1 MIFKKILINKTTLK
15 NRIVISPMCQYS
27 AVKGLPTSW
36 HFSHYGKLA
45 SSGAGL
51 LMIESTSVNKT
62 GRITH
67 SDLGLYNNTQERK
80 FVELKKYLNKIS
92 DIPIGIQ
99 ISHSRRKGSTF
110 LPWEKHNS
118 PLIKKNCAWET
129 VAPSKIQKDKKFPI
143 PKEMSKKDIFD
154 LIRDFKNTTLRCK
167 KIGFDCLEVHMAH
180 GYLLHQFFS
189 PISNRRKDEYGG
201 SLVNRIFLLKKIAK
215 EVRNAWPKDKILGA
229 RITGTDHLKDGIT
242 LKESIYLTK
251 ILKKIGFD
259 YVCVSS
265 GGILTKTNLKFRP
278 GFRVE
283 ICKKIK
289 QNAKIITRVSGLITT
304 PEQANKILKKKS
316 ADLVALGRIFLS
328 DPMWV
333 YKAAKKF
340 KKKNIPKQYIRAF

>member
-1 MIFKKILINKTTLK
+1 M
-15 NRIVISPMCQYS
+15 
-27 AVKGLPTSW
+27 
-36 HFSHYGKLA
+36 
-45 SSGAGL
+45 
-51 LMIESTSVNKT
+51 
-62 GRITH
+62 
-67 SDLGLYNNTQERK
+67 
-80 FVELKKYLNKIS
+80 
-92 DIPIGIQ
+92 
-99 ISHSRRKGSTF
+99 
-110 LPWEKHNS
+110 
-118 PLIKKNCAWET
+118 
-129 VAPSKIQKDKKFPI
+129 
-143 PKEMSKKDIFD
+143 
-154 LIRDFKNTTLRCK
+154 RCK

-340 KKKNIPKQYIRAF
+340 KRQFFLVRPLKI